1 MLFVVSFAWVT
12 AAEGSS
18 AAAQVLMG
26 EPCTSKA
33 DIFSLG
39 VVLYEIVTGEI
50 LQLLSGRSLFF
61 VQWQGGHWDL
71 TAVEQRGLELFSNE
85 AKTPNKPLCRSCR

>member
-1 MLFVVSFAWVT
+1 MLLVVSFAWVT
-12 AAEGSS
+12 TAKDSS

-39 VVLYEIVTGEI
+39 VVLYEIVTGKI
-50 LQLLSGRSLFF
+50 LQLLSRWSLFNGRE
-61 VQWQGGHWDL
+61 VTGTSKLKSRGDL
-71 TAVEQRGLELFSNE
+71 DCSATKL
-85 AKTPNKPLCRSCR
+85 KPPNSTLCRPCR